1 MLNRV
6 QTRTAVQPMSSD
18 NTLALADHP
27 CVRLM
32 PWQVGQGSNV
42 RGSVRTN
49 CNGPFNRSSEPKTK
63 KKPTSK
69 GIVCPASQ
77 SQIQICPRN
86 RGRTGPEFGLRC
98 LWPREPAPLGRQGL
112 RSDRDSEM
120 TDKDLERRKTRHA
133 TLSPY
138 ANIASSVNL
147 KSGAFTYHPPY
158 PLRRR
163 RHE

>member
-1 MLNRV
+1 MGLGFIAFE
-6 QTRTAVQPMSSD
+6 TR
-18 NTLALADHP
+18 
-27 CVRLM
+27 
-32 PWQVGQGSNV
+32 QVWVSKLLKPG
-42 RGSVRTN
+42 
-49 CNGPFNRSSEPKTK
+49 GP
-63 KKPTSK
+63 
-69 GIVCPASQ
+69 G
-77 SQIQICPRN
+77 N
-86 RGRTGPEFGLRC
+86 RGRSL
-98 LWPREPAPLGRQGL
+98 
-112 RSDRDSEM
+112 DSEM

>member
-1 MLNRV
+1 VSSLMNCEKLQAQCAMILMRC
-6 QTRTAVQPMSSD
+6 QPFPW
-18 NTLALADHP
+18 DH
-27 CVRLM
+27 
-32 PWQVGQGSNV
+32 GH
-42 RGSVRTN
+42 
-49 CNGPFNRSSEPKTK
+49 
-63 KKPTSK
+63 
-69 GIVCPASQ
+69 
-77 SQIQICPRN
+77 
-86 RGRTGPEFGLRC
+86 
-98 LWPREPAPLGRQGL
+98 
-112 RSDRDSEM
+112 DSEM

>member
-1 MLNRV
+1 MER
-6 QTRTAVQPMSSD
+6 R
-18 NTLALADHP
+18 HE
-27 CVRLM
+27 
-32 PWQVGQGSNV
+32 G
-42 RGSVRTN
+42 
-49 CNGPFNRSSEPKTK
+49 
-63 KKPTSK
+63 
-69 GIVCPASQ
+69 
-77 SQIQICPRN
+77 
-86 RGRTGPEFGLRC
+86 
-98 LWPREPAPLGRQGL
+98 
-112 RSDRDSEM
+112 DSEM

>member
-1 MLNRV
+1 MCALVHTGCTRRHRRRDRRALLSMWG
-6 QTRTAVQPMSSD
+6 TRTAEGTGGPEHRRLKMDQGVLGVWCL
-18 NTLALADHP
+18 LAAK
-27 CVRLM
+27 
-32 PWQVGQGSNV
+32 
-42 RGSVRTN
+42 
-49 CNGPFNRSSEPKTK
+49 GPFQHGHSE
-63 KKPTSK
+63 
-69 GIVCPASQ
+69 GYDGNAQCLFAELF
-77 SQIQICPRN
+77 C
-86 RGRTGPEFGLRC
+86 GLRRFSSGNANM
-98 LWPREPAPLGRQGL
+98 PGGRRG
-112 RSDRDSEM
+112 DRDSEM